1 MHSQHLH
8 RHGHEFIEGLHF
20 LDVLWGSLAWRLER
34 LRYLIEHLFVGLRLK
49 VIIHVCFLNLQLRRR
64 LIIRAVVIDID
75 RQSHHLCLHHRCRF
89 AQRATRG
96 RYSNVTAFKLG
107 DGLSQ
112 SLVLFLHL
120 LQLFLNLFHLVRLL
134 GGQSFLLLVLDLDLQ
149 VLLEGPLQLLL
160 YLILLLL

>member
-8 RHGHEFIEGLHF
+8 WHWHEFIEGLHF

-49 VIIHVCFLNLQLRRR
+49 VIIQVCFLNLQLRRR
-64 LIIRAVVIDID
+64 LIIRAVIIDID
-75 RQSHHLCLHHRCRF
+75 GQSHHLCLHHRGRP

-96 RYSNVTAFKLG
+96 RYSNITAFKLG
-107 DGLSQ
+107 DRLRQ
-112 SLVLFLHL
+112 SLVFFLHL

-160 YLILLLL
+160 YLILLFL